1 MWQRNQSFIHCIQQ
15 AVSTAEV
22 FACYNQ
28 GNSSLQTLKET
39 RPWICNIVQ
48 VKQNMKF
55 PIWNTNSRDSR
66 LAQCSCKSGKK
77 GWVIINSNY
86 LDLTTTDQWQKR
98 TLGYIS
104 PYSLHLSHW
113 KKNKAQAVKYCCLPT
128 MLRRVQKFYVQAL
141 VELLISIQLRLK
153 KLKEK
158 FLIRLP
164 FSLPFSCHMTCL
176 PLK

>member
-1 MWQRNQSFIHCIQQ
+1 MWQRNQSFIHRIQQ
-15 AVSTAEV
+15 AVSIAEV

-66 LAQCSCKSGKK
+66 LAQCSCKYGKK
-77 GWVIINSNY
+77 GWAIINSNS

-104 PYSLHLSHW
+104 LSE
-113 KKNKAQAVKYCCLPT
+113 P
-128 MLRRVQKFYVQAL
+128 
-141 VELLISIQLRLK
+141 
-153 KLKEK
+153 LKEK
-158 FLIRLP
+158 LSTGCEVLFYHVEKSTKILHASKHWLNSLLASSCSLSGPYLINA
-164 FSLPFSCHMTCL
+164 CL
-176 PLK
+176 HCT